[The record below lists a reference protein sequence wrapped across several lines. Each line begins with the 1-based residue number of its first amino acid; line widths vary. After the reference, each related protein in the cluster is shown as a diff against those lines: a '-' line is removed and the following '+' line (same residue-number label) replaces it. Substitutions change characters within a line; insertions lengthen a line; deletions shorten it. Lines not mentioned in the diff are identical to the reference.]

1 MLIFIEIL
9 LLCLVSSF
17 CYRVDLKKDFFAT
30 SYPLL
35 ATQNIDDTII
45 PINTIK
51 MKKVIKKISTL
62 RSGDSSSTVVK
73 KIGYQPDTYFIAP
86 NKSLKSS
93 SNHLIMS
100 YIFSRQP
107 NKVNKLVM
115 DELSVVLIFSKDDKL
130 ISVIDNSILD
140 HPKGIP
146 IQ

>member
-17 CYRVDLKKDFFAT
+17 CYGIDFKKEFFAT
-30 SYPLL
+30 SYPLSE
-35 ATQNIDDTII
+35 TKNIDDTII

-51 MKKVIKKISTL
+51 MKKVIEKISNL
-62 RSGDSSSTVVK
+62 RLGDTSYIAVK
-73 KIGYQPDTYFIAP
+73 KIGYRPDTYFIAP
-86 NKSLKSS
+86 NKSLVNS
-93 SNHLIMS
+93 SNYLIMN
-100 YIFSRQP
+100 YIFYRQP
-107 NKVNKLVM
+107 NRKNKLVM
-115 DELSVVLIFSKDDKL
+115 DELSLILIFSKDDKL

>member
-17 CYRVDLKKDFFAT
+17 CYGIDFKKDFLAT
-30 SYPLL
+30 SYPLS

-45 PINTIK
+45 PINAIK

-93 SNHLIMS
+93 SHHLIMS

-107 NKVNKLVM
+107 NKMNKLVV
-115 DELSVVLIFSKDDKL
+115 DELSVMLIFSKDDKL

-140 HPKGIP
+140 HPKEIP

>member
-17 CYRVDLKKDFFAT
+17 CYGIDFKKDFLAT
-30 SYPLL
+30 SYPLS

>member
-1 MLIFIEIL
+1 M
-9 LLCLVSSF
+9 VSSF
-17 CYRVDLKKDFFAT
+17 CYGIDFKKDFLAT
-30 SYPLL
+30 SYPLS

-45 PINTIK
+45 PINAIK

-93 SNHLIMS
+93 SDHLIMS

-107 NKVNKLVM
+107 NKMNKLVV
-115 DELSVVLIFSKDDKL
+115 DELSVMLIFSKDDKL

-140 HPKGIP
+140 HPKEIP